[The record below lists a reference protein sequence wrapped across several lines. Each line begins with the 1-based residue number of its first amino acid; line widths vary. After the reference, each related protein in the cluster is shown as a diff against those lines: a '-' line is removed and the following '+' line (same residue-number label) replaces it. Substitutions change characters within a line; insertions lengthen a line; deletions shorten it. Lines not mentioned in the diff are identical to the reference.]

1 MQDVQDSDNLLGDT
15 AEQDLSSLMPLIEEK
30 VSTFDPEVSVSLK
43 KELWITKKAKEIPN
57 DFKKAVLKKLENND
71 NIYAVF
77 KEAAAET
84 AFELERN
91 MLINPFSYVDNFT
104 EEKWNPKKVETITL
118 NNVNELSEDDIACPI
133 VDVVREMIEDLTSM
147 EQMKIDLLEKSLSI
161 FLSKRE
167 INSLNDL
174 SRAVTFSVVSLSP
187 QLQMPVQMSFM
198 KAYDDF
204 KRTLTNS

>member
-1 MQDVQDSDNLLGDT
+1 MQDVQDFDDLLGDA
-15 AEQDLSSLMPLIEEK
+15 AEQDLPSLTPLIEEK
-30 VSTFDPEVSVSLK
+30 VSTFNPDTPTGLK
-43 KELWITKKAKEIPN
+43 KALWVTKKAKEIPN
-57 DFKKAVLKKLENND
+57 DFKKAVLKKLEVSD
-71 NIYAVF
+71 NVYAVF
-77 KEAAAET
+77 KEAAKET

-91 MLINPFSYVDNFT
+91 MLVNPFFYVDAFT
-104 EEKWNPKKVETITL
+104 EEKWNPKKIEVATL
-118 NNVNELSEDDIACPI
+118 SNVNNLSENDIACPI
-133 VDVVREMIEDLTSM
+133 VDVVYEMIENLTSM

-204 KRTLTNS
+204 KRTL